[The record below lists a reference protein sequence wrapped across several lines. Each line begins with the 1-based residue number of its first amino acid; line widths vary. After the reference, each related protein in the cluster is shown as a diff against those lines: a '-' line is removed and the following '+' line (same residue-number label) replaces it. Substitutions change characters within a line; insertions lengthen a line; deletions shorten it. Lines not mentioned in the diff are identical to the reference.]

1 MHYENMSAHT
11 EDYEGIFLHEYKD
24 AHLTDCMLV
33 VGFPSVGL
41 ISSIAA
47 NYIVRT
53 MKLDRIA
60 SIVSSNFPP
69 YTILQEGV
77 PSHPV
82 RIYAGKRMCEGGVGE
97 SCHQI
102 VVILAEFMP
111 KPELIK
117 PLSDVI
123 LDWAKHKGVST
134 IITLEGMNVGEQ
146 GPMTT
151 LSVGTTEKARDLMRK
166 YEIAEMKEGM
176 VSGMSGMLLAEG
188 ERIGV
193 DVICLLGPAQADIP
207 DARGAANLL
216 ELIGKMLPELKL
228 DPVPLLK
235 EAETIEQGMKAAM
248 DSIKQPKKSTE
259 PSYLY
264 G

>member
-1 MHYENMSAHT
+1 MSSHT
-11 EDYEGIFLHEYKD
+11 SDYEGIFLHEYKD
-24 AHLTDCMLV
+24 AHLTDCLLV

-60 SIVSSNFPP
+60 AIVSPQFPP
-69 YTILQEGV
+69 YTILQEGI

-82 RIYAGKRMCEGGVGE
+82 RIYAGKRTCEGGSGE
-97 SCHQI
+97 ACQQI

-111 KPELIK
+111 KPELIQ
-117 PLSDVI
+117 PLADLI
-123 LDWAKHKGVST
+123 LDWAKHKGVNS

-146 GPMTT
+146 ENATT
-151 LSVGTTEKARDLMRK
+151 LSVGSTAKARGMMTKYMISEMR
-166 YEIAEMKEGM
+166 EGM

-188 ERIGV
+188 ERVGM
-193 DVICLLGPAQADIP
+193 DVICLLGPAQPEIP

-216 ELIGKMLPELKL
+216 ELIGRMLPELKL

-235 EAETIEQGMKAAM
+235 EAEQIEQAMKAAM
-248 DSIKQPKKSTE
+248 ESMKQPNKPAEQSF
-259 PSYLY
+259 LY

>member
-1 MHYENMSAHT
+1 MSSHSG
-11 EDYEGIFLHEYKD
+11 EYEGIFLHEYKD

-53 MKLDRIA
+53 MKLDRVA
-60 SIVSSNFPP
+60 AIVSADFPP
-69 YTILQEGV
+69 YTILQDGV

-82 RIYAGKRMCEGGVGE
+82 RIYAGKRACEGGVGE
-97 SCHQI
+97 SCQQI

-117 PLSDVI
+117 PLADLI
-123 LDWAKHKGVST
+123 LDWAKHKGVNS

-146 GPMTT
+146 EITT
-151 LSVGTTEKARDLMRK
+151 TYSVGTTAKARTMIQR

-188 ERIGV
+188 ERVGM
-193 DVICLLGPAQADIP
+193 DVICLLGPAKSDIP

-216 ELIGKMLPELKL
+216 ELIGRMLPELKL
-228 DPVPLLK
+228 DPVPLLQ
-235 EAETIEQGMKAAM
+235 EAEQIEQAMKSAM
-248 DSIKQPKKSTE
+248 DSMKQPNKPME
-259 PSYLY
+259 QSYLY